1 MSALDDAIAELERTA
16 ARLRSEEISAEEAAD
31 LVERCA
37 EIAGRVSAELDRRAA
52 RDDEAPGQET
62 LL

>member
-1 MSALDDAIAELERTA
+1 MTALDDAIAELERA
-16 ARLRSEEISAEEAAD
+16 AERLRGEELTPEEAAE

-37 EIAGRVSAELDRRAA
+37 EIAARVGGELDRRAA
-52 RDDEAPGQET
+52 GDTAPGQET

>member
-1 MSALDDAIAELERTA
+1 VSALDEAIAELEGA
-16 ARLRSEEISAEEAAD
+16 AERLRSEDISPEEAAE

-37 EIAGRVSAELDRRAA
+37 EIAARVGAELDRRA
-52 RDDEAPGQET
+52 DPGESPGQET

>member
-1 MSALDDAIAELERTA
+1 MSALDDAIAELERA
-16 ARLRSEEISAEEAAD
+16 AVRLRSDDLPAEEAAD

-37 EIAGRVSAELDRRAA
+37 EIAARVGAELERRSTP
-52 RDDEAPGQET
+52 EGTAPGQET

>member
-1 MSALDDAIAELERTA
+1 VSALEEAIAELESAA
-16 ARLRSEEISAEEAAD
+16 ARLRSEELAPEEAAE

-37 EIAGRVSAELDRRAA
+37 EIAARVGAELDRRA
-52 RDDEAPGQET
+52 DPGDSPGQET

>member
-1 MSALDDAIAELERTA
+1 MSALDEAIAELERTA
-16 ARLRSEEISAEEAAD
+16 ARLRGDEISPEEAAD

-37 EIAGRVSAELDRRAA
+37 ELAASVSTELDRRAA
-52 RDDEAPGQET
+52 GDDQAPGQET